1 MTGQRRAP
9 LSPELIH
16 RRALSIAR
24 VLDFPPGTFA
34 GRDERAYLIMSH
46 LAAMPTIGD
55 KSRRHSYG
63 TEVLQNANTLMPDS
77 QPQNRHFN
85 FLLRS
90 HVALMQELPAWYT
103 ALTKSNTAIVE
114 DYLNLKLI
122 TGGMELAGMGSLGV
136 AAVTSGAATSGIAAA
151 KNVSG
156 ARQAVNA
163 FARGAATGARNT
175 VTGGMAGG
183 MAIIWVVGSVAYVA
197 LQARMT
203 ELGHEITRR
212 YQAHSLPAALYQKA
226 FGEDVPMPE
235 QFPGRAR

>member
-34 GRDERAYLIMSH
+34 GRDQRAYLIMSH
-46 LAAMPTIGD
+46 LAAMPSIADQGQ
-55 KSRRHSYG
+55 RHRYG
-63 TEVLQNANTLMPDS
+63 NEVLQNANRLMPDS

-90 HVALMQELPAWYT
+90 HVALMQELPAWYSV
-103 ALTKSNTAIVE
+103 LTKSNAAIVD

-136 AAVTSGAATSGIAAA
+136 AAVTSGAVTGGAAA
-151 KNVSG
+151 ARGVSG
-156 ARQAVNA
+156 ARQAVTA
-163 FARGAATGARNT
+163 VARGAMTGARNT

-183 MAIIWVVGSVAYVA
+183 LAVVWVVGSVAYVA
-197 LQARMT
+197 LQSRMT
-203 ELGHEITRR
+203 QVGHEITRR

-226 FGEDVPMPE
+226 FGDDVPMPE